1 MPCPPPGATSH
12 AGAPRDFDYA
22 GGIPLILLLPTMPAS
37 PRTRAPTSVDR
48 IADGLN
54 IAQASRATGVSAK
67 AIREYEALCLIP
79 PVPRRGTGAYR
90 VFSPR
95 HLDAIR
101 LIRQA
106 QALGFTLREIRALGR
121 EDCSPDWPRIR
132 AAAAEKRH
140 ALDAEQQRLQ
150 ARQQALDAFERQLG
164 ALLGAGDTVDV
175 GAALRSPPPVRAV
188 ADHRRPGT
196 VRRRQA

>member
-1 MPCPPPGATSH
+1 
-12 AGAPRDFDYA
+12 
-22 GGIPLILLLPTMPAS
+22 MPAS
-37 PRTRAPTSVDR
+37 PRTRAPPSADR
-48 IADGLN
+48 ADAGLN

-90 VFSPR
+90 VFSPV

-132 AAAAEKRH
+132 AAAADKRR
-140 ALDAEQQRLQ
+140 ALEAEQQQLR
-150 ARQQALDAFERQLG
+150 ARQAALDAFERQLG
-164 ALLGAGDTVDV
+164 ALLGAGDAVDV
-175 GAALRSPPPVRAV
+175 GAALRGPPPARAV
-188 ADHRRPGT
+188 ADHRRPAT